1 MRSLRLAAPLVTAA
15 LAVSCTERTGPSDVA
30 RPTPPVS
37 YDFINGPGSPGNSG
51 IFRYQDNYFF
61 GVFVDESSGLITI
74 QGLENTVAD
83 LCAGLGEFALVDFQ
97 LKPQNA
103 GEVNS
108 LLVALS
114 SPVQILALPAESSGD
129 FCEDFSGAPVLYSG
143 TVALHRTDNNFTE
156 TGSEGGRADS
166 FGWSAHGVLDDLVN
180 GGEVQYSETLR
191 ALINPQTGELR
202 VLVANIRV
210 H

>member
-1 MRSLRLAAPLVTAA
+1 MRSLRLAAPLVAAA
-15 LAVSCTERTGPSDVA
+15 LAISCTERTGPSDVA

-51 IFRYQDNYFF
+51 IFRFQDHYFF
-61 GVFVDESSGLITI
+61 GVFVDESAGLISI

-83 LCAGLGEFALVDFQ
+83 LCADLGEFALADFQ
-97 LKPQNA
+97 LKPHNA

-114 SPVQILALPAESSGD
+114 SHVQILALPAEPGD
-129 FCEDFSGAPVLYSG
+129 FCEDLSGAPVLYSG
-143 TVALHRTDNNFTE
+143 TAALHRTDNNFTE
-156 TGSEGGRADS
+156 TGSEGGRADA

-180 GGEVQYSETLR
+180 GGQVQYSETLR
-191 ALINPQTGELR
+191 VLVNPQTGEVR